1 MWKWVVLSVRKS
13 MGKTTPMNMEHMI
26 DGKHYIFTMSGKCV
40 TDMQILSEVGLEQIR
55 IRYQLL
61 LIILTRKCVIRV
73 VSVAVGQADKVPPV
87 ARHDGGCSF
96 FLQSESMKRNI

>member
-1 MWKWVVLSVRKS
+1 
-13 MGKTTPMNMEHMI
+13 MGKTTPMEHMI

-40 TDMQILSEVGLEQIR
+40 TDMQILSEVSHEQIR

-87 ARHDGGCSF
+87 ARHDDGGCSF
-96 FLQSESMKRNI
+96 FLQSESIEGKHLNY

>member
-1 MWKWVVLSVRKS
+1 
-13 MGKTTPMNMEHMI
+13 MGKTTPMKMEHMI

-40 TDMQILSEVGLEQIR
+40 TDMQILSEVSHEQIR

-61 LIILTRKCVIRV
+61 LLLTRKCVIRV

-87 ARHDGGCSF
+87 ARHDGRGSF
-96 FLQSESMKRNI
+96 FLQSESIEGKHLNY